1 MGFLWSF
8 YDRARLEPGV
18 PRGRARLLS
27 AKGSLQ
33 VCKSHFPSEIC
44 GLANASSENLVSK
57 KRLPQDHV
65 CECVRTWVCA
75 QQDERFARGAVDIT
89 DA

>member
-1 MGFLWSF
+1 MLSPWGFLWGF
-8 YDRARLEPGV
+8 YGLSMAGPGWSLAF
-18 PRGRARLLS
+18 PGGRARLLS

-33 VCKSHFPSEIC
+33 VFKSHFPSEIC

-75 QQDERFARGAVDIT
+75 
-89 DA
+89 